1 MLVKSG
7 FSRFAEDSFGHTM
20 QPSEC
25 ISLLRCARNTNP
37 RLWGLNVVDASL
49 GSEIQLL
56 CARVGAET
64 NFMLIYASVNS
75 KLQLPS
81 SVKIELWKL
90 VPPGPKLCSNAL
102 TKFIFFLERKTQW
115 PWLSTHLPSFKTL
128 GLADLYLCNP
138 VERIDISGSNS
149 PPQPRKV
156 QISYFSGTDDSK
168 IRVGC
173 PGEGNV
179 KASNWSMQFFYRCI
193 IPLSCFRSFTCSPFL
208 KTSVSGVSI
217 CY

>member
-1 MLVKSG
+1 MVNLWRTRDTKP
-7 FSRFAEDSFGHTM
+7 H
-20 QPSEC
+20 
-25 ISLLRCARNTNP
+25 
-37 RLWGLNVVDASL
+37 LWGLNVVDAPL

-56 CARVGAET
+56 WARVGTET

-75 KLQLPS
+75 KLQLTSPMEFELL
-81 SVKIELWKL
+81 KIS
-90 VPPGPKLCSNAL
+90 PPGPKLCSNTPNQVL
-102 TKFIFFLERKTQW
+102 FFLERKTQR

-138 VERIDISGSNS
+138 LERIDISSSNS

-156 QISYFSGTDDSK
+156 QISHFSGTDDSK
-168 IRVGC
+168 IRVGS

>member
-25 ISLLRCARNTNP
+25 ISLLGCTRNTKP

-81 SVKIELWKL
+81 PVEIELVKIS
-90 VPPGPKLCSNAL
+90 PPGPKLCSNAL
-102 TKFIFFLERKTQW
+102 TKFIFILERKTQ
-115 PWLSTHLPSFKTL
+115 
-128 GLADLYLCNP
+128 
-138 VERIDISGSNS
+138 
-149 PPQPRKV
+149 
-156 QISYFSGTDDSK
+156 
-168 IRVGC
+168 
-173 PGEGNV
+173 
-179 KASNWSMQFFYRCI
+179 
-193 IPLSCFRSFTCSPFL
+193 
-208 KTSVSGVSI
+208 
-217 CY
+217 

>member
-7 FSRFAEDSFGHTM
+7 FSRFAEDIFGHTM

-25 ISLLRCARNTNP
+25 ISLLRCTRNTKP

-81 SVKIELWKL
+81 PVEIELLKIS
-90 VPPGPKLCSNAL
+90 PSGPKLCSNAL
-102 TKFIFFLERKTQW
+102 TKFIFFFRK
-115 PWLSTHLPSFKTL
+115 
-128 GLADLYLCNP
+128 
-138 VERIDISGSNS
+138 ENS
-149 PPQPRKV
+149 MTV
-156 QISYFSGTDDSK
+156 T
-168 IRVGC
+168 
-173 PGEGNV
+173 
-179 KASNWSMQFFYRCI
+179 FY
-193 IPLSCFRSFTCSPFL
+193 SFTEL
-208 KTSVSGVSI
+208 
-217 CY
+217 

>member
-1 MLVKSG
+1 MGRSIQNFNSPHPWK
-7 FSRFAEDSFGHTM
+7 
-20 QPSEC
+20 
-25 ISLLRCARNTNP
+25 
-37 RLWGLNVVDASL
+37 LNS
-49 GSEIQLL
+49 
-56 CARVGAET
+56 
-64 NFMLIYASVNS
+64 
-75 KLQLPS
+75 
-81 SVKIELWKL
+81 WKL
-90 VPPGPKLCSNAL
+90 VPRGQNYVQMPL
-102 TKFIFFLERKTQW
+102 TKFIFYLERKTQR

-138 VERIDISGSNS
+138 LERIDISSSNS

-156 QISYFSGTDDSK
+156 QISHFSGTDDSK
-168 IRVGC
+168 IRAGC